1 MIVDYDSNNYA
12 VLIDKKKLESVGFR
26 KGDNFYIVNLDRG
39 VVALIKKSDFKN
51 VLKQK
56 VRESLGSDYDT
67 MRDFGLSNEQIK
79 VIDKIIGIRFEE
91 RTQNNISS
99 NLSGEENAILED
111 LIKSNTIKLYNQ
123 GKYSDT
129 PVYSITPDLFK
140 YVKTSLNGNTSSNT
154 NSNIVKNTIKPQQNN
169 KPTSSY
175 SPAVQ
180 IKSEDLT
187 ALLDKFNK
195 DGFIVAQNDNE
206 AKLLSENLA
215 PKIKSGLVIG
225 IKGFDSRYYIYNT
238 TLMNSGTTK
247 ICECFSSM
255 GGKCSLKEMS
265 EKTNLDENICKGL
278 LMFLLEKGDIIE
290 KSNSTYQML

>member
-1 MIVDYDSNNYA
+1 MIIDYDSNNYA

-91 RTQNNISS
+91 RTKNNISTS
-99 NLSGEENAILED
+99 LSEEENAILED
-111 LIKSNTIKLYNQ
+111 LINNNTIKLYNQ
-123 GKYSDT
+123 GKYSET
-129 PVYSITPDLFK
+129 PVYSVTPDLFK
-140 YVKTSLNGNTSSNT
+140 YVKSSLNSNVNTT
-154 NSNIVKNTIKPQQNN
+154 TAKKNSENVKPIQNKN
-169 KPTSSY
+169 TSSY
-175 SPAVQ
+175 SPPVQ
-180 IKSEDLT
+180 IKSEDFT
-187 ALLDKFNK
+187 ALLNKFNK
-195 DGFIVAQNDNE
+195 DGFVIAQNDNE

-215 PKIKSGLVIG
+215 PKIKSGQVIG
-225 IKGFDSRYYIYNT
+225 IKGFDTRYYIFNT
-238 TLMNSGTTK
+238 SLMNSGTTK
-247 ICECFSSM
+247 ICDCFSNS
-255 GGKCSLKEMS
+255 GGKCSLKEIS
-265 EKTNLDENICKGL
+265 EKTKLDENVCKGI